1 MPIGEFEFLD
11 NFQSFYYQWKYW
23 TGNEENGFI
32 LEVDLECP
40 ESLHEK
46 FRAFPLCPEHLL
58 ITYAMLSPTSKKLL
72 KCNGVEK
79 TTYKQE
85 KLTATFLKKKKYVIH
100 YTCLK

>member
-40 ESLHEK
+40 ESLHEIK
-46 FRAFPLCPEHLL
+46 LK
-58 ITYAMLSPTSKKLL
+58 LSKTSTFFEKIFNKTQRIYRKKTSVS
-72 KCNGVEK
+72 N
-79 TTYKQE
+79 
-85 KLTATFLKKKKYVIH
+85 
-100 YTCLK
+100 